1 VYRLDHT
8 SSWEIDME
16 AAMLDRRKSVR
27 RRTFL
32 GGRLAFQ
39 GRYATLDCTIRN
51 LSNSGA
57 RIVVDG
63 SAILPDEF
71 DFTLTRNDRAYRA
84 RLAWRNAEAAGLD
97 LCAADATSIVTLD
110 WARRLR
116 GRDRE
121 NADLRRRLSDLS
133 SG

>member
-1 VYRLDHT
+1 MQ
-8 SSWEIDME
+8 E
-16 AAMLDRRKSVR
+16 RRKSMR

-39 GRYATLDCTIRN
+39 RRYATLDCTIRN
-51 LSNSGA
+51 LSDTGA
-57 RIVVDG
+57 RIAVDG

-71 DFTLTRNDRAYRA
+71 DFTLTRNDLAYRA
-84 RLAWRNAEAAGLD
+84 RLVWRNAEAAGLE
-97 LCAADATSIVTLD
+97 LCPADTTSIVTLD

-116 GRDRE
+116 GRERE